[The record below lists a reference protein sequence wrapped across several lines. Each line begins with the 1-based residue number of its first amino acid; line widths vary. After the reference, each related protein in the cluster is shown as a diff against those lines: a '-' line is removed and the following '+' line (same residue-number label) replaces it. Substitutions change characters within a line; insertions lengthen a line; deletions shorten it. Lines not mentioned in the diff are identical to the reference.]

1 MAMGRQ
7 WAELTALAVL
17 AVVLQQTSNAQEA
30 EREAEKSETLEE
42 MIVTAPQSMS
52 SMRVAIVEAENEE
65 LLGQIN
71 DRIK

>member
-7 WAELTALAVL
+7 WTELTALAVL

-71 DRIK
+71 DRMK